1 MTTSVLRWS
10 STADYIIWSPLYL
23 VIIEASWTLFY
34 HQCDEGLKSGIY
46 LCFLCIFWQSKY
58 CEFNSNCKIFLQLNE
73 KSCWIFLCMNKS
85 ILKYSVEWRYCGRL
99 PFKEGHGKSDKTNF
113 SKHTTERLQMPI
125 LVLNFFMN
133 SNNCTKR
140 MRKCTWADSF
150 VSSQDKRHPYWE
162 STFLVQYKRKNISL
176 ITFNHFYRTLKEI
189 CVRYFQF

>member
-1 MTTSVLRWS
+1 MKGWS
-10 STADYIIWSPLYL
+10 QEFTYAFFST
-23 VIIEASWTLFY
+23 
-34 HQCDEGLKSGIY
+34 
-46 LCFLCIFWQSKY
+46 FWQSKY

-176 ITFNHFYRTLKEI
+176 ITFNHFYRTAIGYAVLP
-189 CVRYFQF
+189 

>member
-1 MTTSVLRWS
+1 MTTSVLWWS
-10 STADYIIWSPLYL
+10 CTADYIIWSPLYL

-34 HQCDEGLKSGIY
+34 LQCDEGLKSGIY

-73 KSCWIFLCMNKS
+73 KSFWIFLCMNKS

-113 SKHTTERLQMPI
+113 PKHTTERLQMPI

-176 ITFNHFYRTLKEI
+176 ITFNHFYRTA
-189 CVRYFQF
+189 

>member
-1 MTTSVLRWS
+1 MTPSVLWWS
-10 STADYIIWSPLYL
+10 GTADYIILGHHRSLLNTVLSSMRWRVEVRIYPMFLVYL
-23 VIIEASWTLFY
+23 LTI
-34 HQCDEGLKSGIY
+34 
-46 LCFLCIFWQSKY
+46 
-58 CEFNSNCKIFLQLNE
+58 KILWVRFKLQNIHLNE
-73 KSCWIFLCMNKS
+73 KSFWIFLCMNKS

-176 ITFNHFYRTLKEI
+176 ITFTER
-189 CVRYFQF
+189 